1 VIAILVTRPE
11 GPSDTLVQALR
22 QRGYRVHAV
31 PTMQTEP
38 VDFNPELLADC
49 DWIVLTSVRGVQSIR
64 ALPSGPRYA
73 VVGPETAKAL
83 RARGIEPAH
92 MPSRADGADLGETL
106 PDVEG
111 KRISL
116 VRASAAATD
125 LPDRLRQRGATVRE
139 VTAYRTV
146 EAPATSAE
154 PLRMALADPEL
165 AAVVFASGS
174 AVRGFIQLAR
184 PHPALGADLPSK
196 WGGVALAAITIG
208 PHTSASAREH
218 GFRVI
223 AEADTQSVSG
233 LVGAIV
239 RVLPLEVQNNA

>member
-1 VIAILVTRPE
+1 MIAILVTRPE

-22 QRGYRVHAV
+22 QRGYSVHAV
-31 PTMQTEP
+31 ATMQTEP
-38 VDFNPELLADC
+38 VDFDPQLLADC

-73 VVGPETAKAL
+73 VVGRETAKAL

-92 MPSRADGADLGETL
+92 IPGHADGADLGETL

-111 KRISL
+111 KRVAL
-116 VRASAAATD
+116 VRASAAAND

-146 EAPATSAE
+146 EAPESSAE
-154 PLRMALADPEL
+154 PLRVALTDPEL
-165 AAVVFASGS
+165 SAVVFASGS
-174 AVRGFIQLAR
+174 AVRGFLE
-184 PHPALGADLPSK
+184 LGGSTN
-196 WGGVALAAITIG
+196 LAAITIG
-208 PHTSASAREH
+208 PHTSATAREH
-218 GFRVI
+218 GFNVI
-223 AEADTQSVSG
+223 GEADTQSVTG
-233 LVGAIV
+233 LMSAIV

>member
-1 VIAILVTRPE
+1 MIAILVTRPE

-92 MPSRADGADLGETL
+92 MPSRADGADLGDTL

-146 EAPATSAE
+146 EAPEASVE
-154 PLRMALADPEL
+154 PLRAALTDPDL

-174 AVRGFIQLAR
+174 AVRGFLE
-184 PHPALGADLPSK
+184 LG
-196 WGGVALAAITIG
+196 GNTNLAAITIG

>member
-1 VIAILVTRPE
+1 MIAILVTRPD

-38 VDFNPELLADC
+38 VDFNPQVLADC
-49 DWIVLTSVRGVQSIR
+49 DWIVVTSVRGVQSMTAI
-64 ALPSGPRYA
+64 PSGPRFA
-73 VVGPETAKAL
+73 AVGPETARAL
-83 RARGIEPAH
+83 RARGVEPAH
-92 MPSRADGADLGETL
+92 VPVHADGADLGDTL
-106 PDVEG
+106 PDVDG
-111 KRISL
+111 KRVAL

-125 LPDRLRQRGATVRE
+125 LPDRLRRRGAIVRE

-146 EAPATSAE
+146 EAPEASVE
-154 PLRMALADPEL
+154 PLRAALMDPEL

-174 AVRGFIQLAR
+174 AVRGYLE
-184 PHPALGADLPSK
+184 LGGSS
-196 WGGVALAAITIG
+196 GLAAITIG

-218 GFRVI
+218 GFAVI

-239 RVLPLEVQNNA
+239 RVLPLEVPKNA

>member
-1 VIAILVTRPE
+1 MIAILVTRPE

-38 VDFNPELLADC
+38 VDFNPQLLADC
-49 DWIVLTSVRGVQSIR
+49 DWIVFTSVRGVQSIR

-92 MPSRADGADLGETL
+92 IPAHADGADLGDSL

-125 LPDRLRQRGATVRE
+125 LPDRLRLRGATVRE

-146 EAPATSAE
+146 EAPDASAE
-154 PLRMALADPEL
+154 PLRIALADQDL
-165 AAVVFASGS
+165 SAVVFASGS
-174 AVRGFIQLAR
+174 AVRGFVE
-184 PHPALGADLPSK
+184 LGGST
-196 WGGVALAAITIG
+196 GLAAITIG
-208 PHTSASAREH
+208 PHTSATARDH
-218 GFRVI
+218 GFQVI
-223 AEADTQSVSG
+223 AEADTQSVAG
-233 LVGAIV
+233 LVSAIV